1 MNRCNFES
9 NPAFIRIIAS
19 GLKTL
24 RPDMPKLLSIQY
36 LRAAAALMVVFF
48 HADGLAQEYFNF
60 RGLPFGAAGVDI
72 FFVISGF
79 IMWITTASERIT
91 PASFAL
97 NRIIR
102 IVPLYWT
109 MTLLLYGGWLLFR
122 DPSTLPSPWNLVQS
136 LLFIP
141 FVSQRT
147 GEIQPLLIAGWT
159 LNFEMFFYA
168 VFACA
173 LLVARRYRALA
184 VCTILGA
191 LVMLPLLVAISGATA
206 HTYTSP
212 LLIEFMIGCLLGVM
226 YERGA
231 LPRPQVAA
239 FLLVTGCGLLLT
251 SGMLSAASLDV
262 SRFFHWGLPAFLIV
276 TGALG
281 LESTLKEWRAPML
294 LGDASYSIYLTHG
307 VVLSVMK
314 SAVLL
319 SGQGALA
326 SMSGEFILAGCAASV
341 LAGIGVYLVLERSLA
356 ATCKALIIKQFDRS
370 AANAVRVLPVTGAAN
385 KIP

>member
-1 MNRCNFES
+1 
-9 NPAFIRIIAS
+9 
-19 GLKTL
+19 
-24 RPDMPKLLSIQY
+24 MPKILSIQY

-48 HADGLAQEYFNF
+48 HADGMAEEYFNF

-79 IMWITTASERIT
+79 IMWITTASERTT
-91 PASFAL
+91 PASFAV

-109 MTLLLYGGWLLFR
+109 MTLLLYGGWLIFH
-122 DPSTLPSPWNLVQS
+122 DPATVPSLWNLVRS

-141 FVSQRT
+141 FVSPRT

-168 VFACA
+168 VFACG
-173 LLVARRYRALA
+173 LLIARRHRALF

-191 LVMLPLLVAISGATA
+191 LVALPLLVSLSGPVGL
-206 HTYTSP
+206 TYTSP
-212 LLIEFMIGCLLGVM
+212 LLVEFMVGCLLGIM
-226 YERGA
+226 YERKA
-231 LPRPQVAA
+231 LPRPGIAL
-239 FLLVTGCGLLLT
+239 FLLVIGCGLLVA
-251 SGMLSAASLDV
+251 SGMLSAANISA

-281 LESTLKEWRAPML
+281 LELQLRDWRLPML

-307 VVLSVMK
+307 VALSAVK
-314 SAVLL
+314 SAVIL
-319 SGQGALA
+319 SGMNPQPL
-326 SMSGEFILAGCAASV
+326 MTGEFLLAGCFASV
-341 LAGIGVYLVLERSLA
+341 AGGVLVYRMIETPLV
-356 ATCKALIIKQFDRS
+356 ATCKDLAV
-370 AANAVRVLPVTGAAN
+370 AVRRAPITTHR
-385 KIP
+385 PT

>member
-1 MNRCNFES
+1 
-9 NPAFIRIIAS
+9 
-19 GLKTL
+19 
-24 RPDMPKLLSIQY
+24 MPKLLSIQY

-48 HADGLAQEYFNF
+48 HADGMAQEYFRF
-60 RGLPFGAAGVDI
+60 AGLPFGAAGVDI

-79 IMWITTASERIT
+79 IMWVTTASERIT
-91 PASFAL
+91 PASFMM

-102 IVPLYWT
+102 IVPLYWA
-109 MTLLLYGGWLLFR
+109 MTLLLYGSWLIFR
-122 DPSTLPSPWNLVQS
+122 DPAIVPSLWNLVRS

-141 FVSQRT
+141 FVSPRT

-173 LLVARRYRALA
+173 LLVARRYRALI
-184 VCTILGA
+184 VCIVLGT
-191 LVMLPLLVAISGATA
+191 LVALPLVVTPAGAIAR
-206 HTYTSP
+206 TYTSP

-231 LPRPQVAA
+231 LPRPGIAL

-251 SGMLSAASLDV
+251 SSMLSAADV
-262 SRFFHWGLPAFLIV
+262 TGARFFHWGLPAFLIV

-281 LESTLKEWRAPML
+281 LESKLRDWRLPML

-307 VVLSVMK
+307 VVLSAVK

-319 SGQGALA
+319 SGTGALPG
-326 SMSGEFILAGCAASV
+326 MSAEFILAGCAASI
-341 LAGIGVYLVLERSLA
+341 LAGVGVHLAVERPLLAVGKSLIRKPFFCSFSSIR
-356 ATCKALIIKQFDRS
+356 TGLR
-370 AANAVRVLPVTGAAN
+370 VTGADN
-385 KIP
+385 KIG